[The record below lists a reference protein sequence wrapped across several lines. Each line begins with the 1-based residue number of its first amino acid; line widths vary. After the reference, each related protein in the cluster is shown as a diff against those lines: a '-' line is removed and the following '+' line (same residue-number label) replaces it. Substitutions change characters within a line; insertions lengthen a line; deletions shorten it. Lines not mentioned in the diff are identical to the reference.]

1 MTHTKRRCA
10 SLCRPVLKTAPE
22 VTKRALLAI
31 THCDQVQGTG
41 CRCLRGRC
49 PRRNDPSAKAPPLVA
64 RVSSGTFAFY
74 FEPIDSGAKEVVAI
88 GFRAPRQHAGI
99 FQMINGNVL
108 TALLVLLLLL
118 LLLQP
123 LLSNCHHH
131 FCHDHH
137 CQHHRPSPLPATPTT
152 TVAAA
157 AATTNNKTT
166 TFCRC
171 LFHTLPLP

>member
-1 MTHTKRRCA
+1 MPSSPSLIVIKSKALAAAA
-10 SLCRPVLKTAPE
+10 SEVAVPDGTIPLPKLHPWLPE
-22 VTKRALLAI
+22 CLQELL
-31 THCDQVQGTG
+31 
-41 CRCLRGRC
+41 
-49 PRRNDPSAKAPPLVA
+49 P
-64 RVSSGTFAFY
+64 FY
-74 FEPIDSGAKEVVAI
+74 FEPIDSGAKEVVAV

-99 FQMINGNVL
+99 FQMINDNVL

-157 AATTNNKTT
+157 AATKNNTT
-166 TFCRC
+166 TTLCRC